1 MKKRLV
7 ICLVLIISICLFGSY
22 FLVNNKSNSKNKT
35 EEIVLKNTKK
45 NKKSIYTNATI
56 TDWNL
61 VPKKQINKVSTG
73 IEAWVK
79 SSLAIDK
86 NFSEENKN
94 TCLNKLY
101 SIIISSSQKEK
112 VKSEQDKF
120 YKNAEV
126 TTKKVSI
133 DLKETKKLIYKNK
146 KIGYVDCVV
155 TIGGTRNKKEFK
167 KIYDLSLLIQYQQE
181 IVSIYEI
188 DNIILNN

>member
-7 ICLVLIISICLFGSY
+7 ICLVLIISICLLGSY

-56 TDWNL
+56 TDESL
-61 VPKKQINKVSTG
+61 PKKQINKVSTG

-112 VKSEQDKF
+112 VKANKINFIEMLKLQRKKF
-120 YKNAEV
+120 
-126 TTKKVSI
+126 
-133 DLKETKKLIYKNK
+133 
-146 KIGYVDCVV
+146 
-155 TIGGTRNKKEFK
+155 
-167 KIYDLSLLIQYQQE
+167 LLI
-181 IVSIYEI
+181 
-188 DNIILNN
+188 

>member
-7 ICLVLIISICLFGSY
+7 ICLVLIISICLLGSY

-35 EEIVLKNTKK
+35 EELVLKNTKK

-56 TDWNL
+56 TDESL
-61 VPKKQINKVSTG
+61 PKKQINKVSTG

-101 SIIISSSQKEK
+101 SIIISSNQKEK

-120 YKNAEV
+120 YRNAEV

-133 DLKETKKLIYKNK
+133 DLKDTKKLIYKKK

-167 KIYDLSLLIQYQQE
+167 KIYDLSLLIEYQQE

>member
-1 MKKRLV
+1 M
-7 ICLVLIISICLFGSY
+7 
-22 FLVNNKSNSKNKT
+22 
-35 EEIVLKNTKK
+35 
-45 NKKSIYTNATI
+45 
-56 TDWNL
+56 
-61 VPKKQINKVSTG
+61 STG

-120 YKNAEV
+120 YRNAEV

-133 DLKETKKLIYKNK
+133 DLKDTKKLIYKKK

-155 TIGGTRNKKEFK
+155 TIEGTRNKKEFK
-167 KIYDLSLLIQYQQE
+167 KIYDLSLLIEYQQE

>member
-7 ICLVLIISICLFGSY
+7 ICLVLIISICLLVSY

-56 TDWNL
+56 TDESL
-61 VPKKQINKVSTG
+61 PKKQINKVSTG

-120 YKNAEV
+120 YRNAEV

-133 DLKETKKLIYKNK
+133 DLKDTKKLIYKKK

-155 TIGGTRNKKEFK
+155 TIEGTRNKKEFK
-167 KIYDLSLLIQYQQE
+167 KIYDLSLLIEYQQE